1 MRLSLAKIMI
11 PKLIQ
16 LKTQFKIG
24 MFEIDIFIS
33 SVSPKSLSHLVGT
46 VIFIDFID
54 PLLYETIL
62 FEVVKDISMSKT

>member
-11 PKLIQ
+11 PKLIH

-33 SVSPKSLSHLVGT
+33 SVSAKSLSHLVG
-46 VIFIDFID
+46 
-54 PLLYETIL
+54 LY
-62 FEVVKDISMSKT
+62 